1 MLKSRMAKARHAL
14 GDRLPLYFNTSTPL
28 KTAGDG
34 PGIIRALLVEAL
46 KRLNDKLKKAGATI
60 SLWMI
65 GGGTMMLHFD
75 ARESSGDLDVI
86 PRKGD
91 FRAMLRFAEEV
102 AQEMTAKG
110 KPIPND
116 WINGDFTPQL
126 MTLRVGPADFVTDP
140 RYHWSNLEIKFAKPE
155 LMLALKAFSMRE
167 GSFDAQDLAFLMN
180 AVPVRD
186 FDHLYDILDHYGD
199 TDFLADGDD
208 EKIEQLFREV
218 RGRRQPSGT
227 RLASEGTR

>member
-28 KTAGDG
+28 KTAATG
-34 PGIIRALLVEAL
+34 PGLIRGLLVEAL
-46 KRLNDKLKKAGATI
+46 KRLNAKLQKAGATMT
-60 SLWMI
+60 LWMI
-65 GGGTMMLHFD
+65 GGGAMMLHFD
-75 ARESSGDLDVI
+75 ARESSGDLDVV

-102 AQEMTAKG
+102 SQEMTREG
-110 KPIPND
+110 KPLPVD

-126 MTLRVGPADFVTDP
+126 MTLRVGPGDFEADP
-140 RYHWSNLEIKFAKPE
+140 RFHWSNMDIRFAKPE
-155 LMLALKAFSMRE
+155 LMFALKAFSMRE
-167 GSFDAQDLAFLMN
+167 GSFDVQDLKFLMN
-180 AVPVRD
+180 AVPIRD

-208 EKIEQLFREV
+208 EKIEKLFREV
-218 RGRRQPSGT
+218 RGQRQPSQTPG
-227 RLASEGTR
+227 AS